1 MKASAFAMLDLNKL
15 PSAWALTG
23 IQGKHLERW
32 QGGLRV
38 TLLEENTTIK
48 SVLQMKSCEIH
59 QGCEEGMEVMVT
71 PVVFKKRVS
80 RRAKSQL
87 VQPAE
92 RRFTRSCLAEGY
104 KPKPVLSI
112 QPKIKKKS
120 RAKLLIQRADDEEEK
135 KGNDAGEEAKGR
147 AVEDYPVT
155 PVHVLQRVGLSLGID
170 PSKLTLEQLEA
181 VAKKKTKP
189 EENHD

>member
-1 MKASAFAMLDLNKL
+1 M
-15 PSAWALTG
+15 
-23 IQGKHLERW
+23 
-32 QGGLRV
+32 
-38 TLLEENTTIK
+38 
-48 SVLQMKSCEIH
+48 LQMRSGEIQ
-59 QGCEEGMEVMVT
+59 QGSEEGIDVMVT
-71 PVVFKKRVS
+71 PLVLNKRAS

-120 RAKLLIQRADDEEEK
+120 RSKLLIQRADDEEEK
-135 KGNDAGEEAKGR
+135 KGNDAEEGEKGR
-147 AVEDYPVT
+147 AEEDYPVT

-170 PSKLTLEQLEA
+170 PSKLTLDQLEA
-181 VAKKKTKP
+181 VTKKKTKP
-189 EENHD
+189 EEKHD